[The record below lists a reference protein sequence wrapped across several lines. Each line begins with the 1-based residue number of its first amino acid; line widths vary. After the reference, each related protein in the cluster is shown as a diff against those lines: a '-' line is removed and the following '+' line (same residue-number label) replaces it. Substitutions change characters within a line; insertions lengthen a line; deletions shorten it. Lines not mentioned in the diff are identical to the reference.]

1 MTNDQKHNK
10 SKILNLA
17 SQRPD
22 DFTLFQDNDKS

>member
-1 MTNDQKHNK
+1 MTNDQKHNN

-22 DFTLFQDNDKS
+22 DLILFQDNDKS